1 MEIFNIDFV
10 KEIIH
15 NYFSIMQISH
25 YIYYNDSFYY
35 KLSQILNAMLECPHY
50 SNNCY
55 LFFENYKMIN
65 LDRLLDKYSVLL
77 EYQVLLPFIYE
88 ILLIMQTVDYYNI
101 SVTDKLL
108 IELLETDPKFSFML
122 STVEEIKN
130 QMDVDD
136 ITNQFRD
143 L

>member
-55 LFFENYKMIN
+55 LFFENYK
-65 LDRLLDKYSVLL
+65 
-77 EYQVLLPFIYE
+77 IY
-88 ILLIMQTVDYYNI
+88 VI
-101 SVTDKLL
+101 SDCK
-108 IELLETDPKFSFML
+108 
-122 STVEEIKN
+122 
-130 QMDVDD
+130 
-136 ITNQFRD
+136 
-143 L
+143 